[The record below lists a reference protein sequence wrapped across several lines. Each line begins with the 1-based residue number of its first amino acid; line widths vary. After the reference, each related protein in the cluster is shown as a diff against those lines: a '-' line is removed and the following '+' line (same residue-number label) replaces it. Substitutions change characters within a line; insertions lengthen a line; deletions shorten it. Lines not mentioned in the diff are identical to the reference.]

1 MSEFREALVRVYPT
15 TVRLP
20 LWARPITLKQA
31 IRSLRISDVSVR
43 RISETF
49 SLKGLMKSPYRPDIR
64 PALHPEEV
72 LPLIQSMAP
81 IDGREVVEWMQ
92 ISAAENVV
100 MQARIAEY
108 NALGSQMT
116 GTSGDAYVPGVV
128 VEDIKFQAIMG
139 ADVATQGYAPVV
151 TPRGNFNVP
160 NLGKSPGIFRDLI
173 SWGSISYNVGGIQ
186 FTGNLLKWKDLASTP
201 IQQTVG
207 FYMDKKGN
215 TAPLFFVQQPTRPAL
230 TVVVKQTYTSNDKQT
245 ITINFRDPTDY
256 TKVLGSKQVDV
267 PAGTAEVSYTVSAF
281 PYVPPVVAELQ
292 PKDNVQTKLESYTV
306 T

>member
-1 MSEFREALVRVYPT
+1 LSEFREALIRVYPT

-20 LWARPITLKQA
+20 LWVRPITLRQA
-31 IRSLRISDVSVR
+31 IMSLRISDVSVR
-43 RISETF
+43 RISESF
-49 SLKGLMKSPYRPDIR
+49 SLRGLMKSPYRPDLN
-64 PALHPEEV
+64 PMLHPEEI
-72 LPLIQSMAP
+72 LPEIQSMAS

-116 GTSGDAYVPGVV
+116 GTSGDPYIPGVI
-128 VEDIKFQAIMG
+128 VEDIKFQSIMG
-139 ADVATQGYAPVV
+139 VDVATQGYAPVI

-160 NLGKSPGIFRDLI
+160 NLRKSTGIFRDLI
-173 SWGSISYNVGGIQ
+173 SWGSISYNIGGIQ
-186 FTGNLLKWKDLASTP
+186 FISNLLKWKDLATTP
-201 IQQTVG
+201 IRQTVG
-207 FYMDKKGN
+207 FYMDNKGN

-245 ITINFRDPTDY
+245 ITINFRDPTNY

-306 T
+306 A